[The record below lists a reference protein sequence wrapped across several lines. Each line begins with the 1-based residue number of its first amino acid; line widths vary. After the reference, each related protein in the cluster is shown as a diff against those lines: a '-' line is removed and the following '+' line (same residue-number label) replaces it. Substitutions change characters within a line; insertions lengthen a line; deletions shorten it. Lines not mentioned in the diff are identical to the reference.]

1 MGHHMLMAL
10 TSTKALFSI
19 VMRKK
24 DLAAHQDQHLIRAGV
39 TNDSL
44 YHH

>member
-1 MGHHMLMAL
+1 MLMAL
-10 TSTKALFSI
+10 TSTRALLSI
-19 VMRKK
+19 AMPKK
-24 DLAAHQDQHLIRAGV
+24 DLAAHQDQHLICAEV